1 VDFGITL
8 RFERGDA
15 PGAVGRRAVLAQL
28 VAVLAQLVAVLAQLV
43 FALEPG
49 DGDVEPDDAVA
60 LGTEWYV
67 ARYEPFGAVRDKQA
81 EIRTA
86 RCAPA
91 IPPGAFR

>member
-1 VDFGITL
+1 VGFGITL
-8 RFERGDA
+8 LFERGDD
-15 PGAVGRRAVLAQL
+15 PGGVGRR
-28 VAVLAQLVAVLAQLV
+28 AVLAQLVAVLAQLV